1 MCAVLIGPAATAT
14 GDPLPVLS
22 VIVPCLNEADSLP
35 SLLAELQ
42 AVFPVDGAPPTEFI
56 IVDDGSADASAAL
69 LAELARGDARLHPV
83 LRPQR
88 GGQTY
93 ALWDGLQVAR
103 GRWVAHLDG
112 DLQND
117 PHDLRAMLARAEA
130 GYDAVF
136 GYRAERRDSRSR
148 RLASR
153 LANGIRQLVL
163 RDSIV
168 DIGCSTRVVR
178 REVLLTLPPLPDLH
192 RYLPA
197 LVQRA
202 GWRVLQVPTHHRLR
216 QHGRSKYTNW
226 GRALRGP
233 GDLLRMASLARKL
246 RRERESLR

>member
-1 MCAVLIGPAATAT
+1 MCAANQGPTA
-14 GDPLPVLS
+14 GAQSDPPPELS
-22 VIVPCLNEADSLP
+22 IIVPCLNEADSLP

-42 AVFPVDGAPPTEFI
+42 AAFPVGAAPAAEFI
-56 IVDDGSADASAAL
+56 IVDDGSVDGSAAL
-69 LAELARGDARLHPV
+69 LGELAGGELRLRPV
-83 LRPQR
+83 LRPLR
-88 GGQTY
+88 GGQTR
-93 ALWDGLQVAR
+93 ALWDGLQAAR

-117 PHDLRAMLARAEA
+117 PRDLRAMLVRAEA
-130 GYDAVF
+130 GHDAVF
-136 GYRAERRDSRSR
+136 GFRTERHDSRSR
-148 RLASR
+148 RWASR
-153 LANGIRQLVL
+153 AANAIRRQVL

-168 DIGCSTRVVR
+168 DIGCSTRIVR

-197 LVQRA
+197 LIQRA
-202 GWRVLQVPTHHRLR
+202 GWRVLQMPTHHRLR

-246 RRERESLR
+246 RREREGLR